1 MTDLDAPFAPDWVSP
16 PGDTIADVLEE
27 RGWTQAELARRL
39 GYTEKHVSQLING
52 KAAITEDTA
61 SRLERVLGSTAGFWL
76 RKEATYRERLERQ
89 QFAQR
94 CAGWVDWLDRLPIK
108 ELMAQGVVSKVRL
121 VEKNKPALVES
132 CLRFFGVASP
142 DEWEGVYVAH
152 LTAQYRRSRAEQSDL
167 AAIATWL
174 RLGEKQAEGWD
185 APKFDRARFEEALGK
200 IRLLTTQP
208 PQVFEPQMKRL
219 LRDAGVTLALVP
231 AIPRAHVSGVA
242 RWLSPS
248 RPLIQLSLYGK
259 TNDRFWFTFF
269 HEAAHIL
276 LHGTSAQDRKAVFL
290 DDPDGGTSTDA
301 CEHEA
306 NQWAAD
312 FLIPPQYRQRLVK
325 LGSHAAAIRAFA
337 GELSIHPGIVVGRL
351 QHEGIVPYASP
362 LNALKVSFR
371 WADPKPDAKGEPD
384 EHD

>member
-27 RGWTQAELARRL
+27 RGWTQAEFARRL

-108 ELMAQGVVSKVRL
+108 ELMAQGVVSKARL
-121 VEKNKPALVES
+121 VEKNKPALVEA

-142 DEWEGVYVAH
+142 EEWQAIYVKE
-152 LTAQYRRSRAEQSDL
+152 LKAQYRRSRTEQSDL
-167 AAIATWL
+167 AAIAAWL
-174 RLGEKQAEGWD
+174 RLGEKQAEGWE
-185 APKFDRARFEEALGK
+185 APKFDLARFEKALGE
-200 IRLLTTQP
+200 IRHLTTQP
-208 PQVFEPQMKRL
+208 PEVFEPQMKRL

-231 AIPRAHVSGVA
+231 AIPRTHVSGVA
-242 RWLSPS
+242 RWLTPS

-276 LHGTSAQDRKAVFL
+276 LHGTSAQGRKAVFL

-312 FLIPPQYRQRLVK
+312 FLIPPQYRQRLAK
-325 LGSHAAAIRAFA
+325 LGSHVAAIRAFA
-337 GELSIHPGIVVGRL
+337 SELSIHPGIVVGRL

-371 WADPKPDAKGEPD
+371 WAAPKPDAKGQPHERD
-384 EHD
+384 